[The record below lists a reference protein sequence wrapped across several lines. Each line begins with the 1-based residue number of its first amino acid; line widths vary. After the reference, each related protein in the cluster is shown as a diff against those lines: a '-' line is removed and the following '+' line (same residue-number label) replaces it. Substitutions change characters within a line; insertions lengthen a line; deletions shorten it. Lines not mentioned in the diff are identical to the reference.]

1 MLYHEGLGNCE
12 CVHCTTP
19 NPTPPSDP
27 TITSWASMLT
37 PLLVSEVD
45 QQDQCSPVMQ
55 RGPGLSNFSF
65 FLDTHQ
71 LGAVLLS
78 SLPSTLDR
86 RPVLRPESLL
96 SNLVFSPQR
105 RSPPLRPSHD
115 RTWQTS
121 LVSPAP
127 GRAEVSS

>member
-19 NPTPPSDP
+19 LTPSGP

-45 QQDQCSPVMQ
+45 QQDHCSPVMQ
-55 RGPGLSNFSF
+55 TGPGVSNVSF

-71 LGAVLLS
+71 LWS
-78 SLPSTLDR
+78 SSIP
-86 RPVLRPESLL
+86 
-96 SNLVFSPQR
+96 FPQLWR
-105 RSPPLRPSHD
+105 GGQS
-115 RTWQTS
+115 
-121 LVSPAP
+121 
-127 GRAEVSS
+127 